1 MMDVVSDKKE
11 IIRNNFSDSV
21 SYYEKCATLQKQ
33 AAHRLAEALKPW
45 KFSIPDG
52 PVFEIGAGTGFFTQ
66 YLLEMYPDRERIISD
81 LSVDMVQF
89 CCEKFG
95 QSGSVEYRVMDAEQM
110 DWPEKKYALITS
122 NYVAQWFKHPAKT
135 LSRITASLKP
145 GGLMLISFPAS
156 ESFTNWRKYCLDLG
170 LPYTGNF
177 LPDLEQVLIELSM
190 GPVQVDY
197 YEDDMMDS
205 FDSVFD
211 FFRHLKQTGTSTNLG
226 DKQLSFK
233 QLKLLNDYWLEQ
245 DGGKV
250 RVQYH
255 TAFIA
260 IKRDLD
266 S

>member
-1 MMDVVSDKKE
+1 MNAVLDKKD
-11 IIRNNFSDSV
+11 IIRSNFSDSV

-33 AAHRLAEALKPW
+33 SANRLAEALKPW
-45 KFSIPDG
+45 KFSISDG

-66 YLLEMYPDRERIISD
+66 YLLEMYPNRECIISD
-81 LSVDMVQF
+81 LSDDMVKF
-89 CCEKFG
+89 CREKFG
-95 QSGSVEYRVMDAEQM
+95 QSDSIEFQVMDAEEV

-122 NYVAQWFKHPAKT
+122 NYVVQWFKHPAKT
-135 LSRITASLKP
+135 LSRISASLKP

-156 ESFTNWRKYCLDLG
+156 ESFSNWRKYCLDLG
-170 LPYTGNF
+170 LPYTGNS
-177 LPDLEQVLIELSM
+177 LPDLEQVLIDLSM

-197 YEDDMMDS
+197 YEDDMIDS
-205 FDSVFD
+205 FDSVYD

-226 DKQLSFK
+226 GKQLSSK

-260 IKRDLD
+260 VKRDIE